1 MKGHI
6 DCLERH
12 LENLTKFL
20 LLNTS
25 LGGDKAE
32 SSGYVGAIIPASE
45 IVSELVRCWNIMYQ
59 VIRTPD
65 LA

>member
-6 DCLERH
+6 DCHVIH

-45 IVSELVRCWNIMYQ
+45 IVSELVR
-59 VIRTPD
+59 R
-65 LA
+65 